1 MYLKQEE
8 KNLNLNKNKN
18 LEKPH
23 ILPLHAGGLK
33 TGKTVLCTSK
43 NHTLAHYYRH
53 LIYREKGDYVAYSLR
68 LN

>member
-1 MYLKQEE
+1 LKQVE
-8 KNLNLNKNKN
+8 KNLDLKTKN
-18 LEKPH
+18 LEKHH

-33 TGKTVLCTSK
+33 SGQTVLCTSK

-53 LIYREKGDYVAYSLR
+53 LIYHEKGDYVAYQMR